1 MSTVCWLEDRDDRL
15 ARARALAP
23 TDPDGARALAQSVLA
38 EVPDDP
44 EARRTKGVVLVDV
57 ADAERDPTRAVA
69 LYAEAIALLER
80 GGCPADPD
88 LAAAQRG
95 HAAALRQR
103 DSAA

>member
-1 MSTVCWLEDRDDRL
+1 
-15 ARARALAP
+15 
-23 TDPDGARALAQSVLA
+23 
-38 EVPDDP
+38 
-44 EARRTKGVVLVDV
+44 
-57 ADAERDPTRAVA
+57 VA
-69 LYAEAIALLER
+69 LYEEAMRLLGR